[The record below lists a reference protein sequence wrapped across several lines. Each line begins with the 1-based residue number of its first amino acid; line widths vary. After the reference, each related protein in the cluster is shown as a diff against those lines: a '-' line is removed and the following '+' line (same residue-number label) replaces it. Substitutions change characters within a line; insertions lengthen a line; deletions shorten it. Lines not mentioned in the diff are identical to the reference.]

1 MYTAPVRFLAAVMAL
16 GVSTLFAQAPV
27 APAAQE
33 QPSRPSFAEF
43 LEGVRTEAG
52 TTTLRMPAE
61 SWAAVVVDT
70 TGGASS

>member
-1 MYTAPVRFLAAVMAL
+1 MRSAQVIEADDKGPLHGAEAAAEARPV
-16 GVSTLFAQAPV
+16 P
-27 APAAQE
+27 
-33 QPSRPSFAEF
+33 